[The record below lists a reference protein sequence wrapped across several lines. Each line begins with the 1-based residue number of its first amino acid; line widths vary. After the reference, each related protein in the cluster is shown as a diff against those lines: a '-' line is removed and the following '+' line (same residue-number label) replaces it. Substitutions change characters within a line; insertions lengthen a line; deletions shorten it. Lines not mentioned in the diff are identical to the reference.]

1 MSADVQTSDGQ
12 RRYSRI
18 PLHVC
23 RYESALQLQKLKLLL
38 ERILDSV
45 GLSHTI
51 AAAASVRASLWAS
64 LFACRASDDKNLQFP
79 PVYSK
84 RFTEHARGGT
94 IPAQKAH
101 RL

>member
-1 MSADVQTSDGQ
+1 MGADVQTSDGQ
-12 RRYSRI
+12 RRDSRI
-18 PLHVC
+18 PLNVC
-23 RYESALQLQKLKLLL
+23 RQESASQLQKRKLLL

-45 GLSHTI
+45 GPQHKI
-51 AAAASVRASLWAS
+51 AAAAGVRASLWAS
-64 LFACRASDDKNLQFP
+64 LFAFSAADDKNLQFP

-94 IPAQKAH
+94 IPAQKAG